1 LPVQPAEVRAITRRT
16 RRIEGWFSAEAAA
29 LFGLLDEAQQR
40 AKVQGDLFEI
50 GVHHGR
56 SAVLLS
62 QLAGPGERLGVCD
75 LFGEQT
81 QNVSASGSGNR
92 AIFEGNMAALAPG
105 FDRLDVFA
113 TASDRLTPE
122 EIGGPYRLFHVD
134 GGHLSEEALADLRLG
149 AEVLDPQ
156 GAIVIDD
163 PFSVAWP
170 GVTEGILHFLAQRPD
185 FAPLILG
192 YNKLVLTPTTAREL
206 YEPSVVDRDTWWRYF
221 DHRVYDLKVLP
232 IAGHPT
238 HIVIVPGWRQHP
250 ELSRA
255 VALMETFRHGLIYRV
270 RARLGA
276 LRSAAGRPREP

>member
-1 LPVQPAEVRAITRRT
+1 MQPADVRTITRRT
-16 RRIEGWFSAEAAA
+16 RRVEGWFSAEAAA
-29 LFGLLDEAQQR
+29 LFGLLDEAQR
-40 AKVQGDLFEI
+40 AAGVEGHLFEI

-62 QLAGPGERLGVCD
+62 QLARPGERLGVCD

-113 TASDRLTPE
+113 TASDQLTPDR
-122 EIGGPYRLFHVD
+122 IGGPYRLFHID
-134 GGHLSEEALADLRLG
+134 GGHLREEALSDLRLAAG
-149 AEVLDPQ
+149 ALHER
-156 GAIVIDD
+156 GAIVVDD

-170 GVTEGILHFLAQRPD
+170 GVTEGILSFLGERAD
-185 FAPLILG
+185 FEPLILG
-192 YNKLVLTPTTAREL
+192 FNKLVVVPSGARGL
-206 YEPSVVDRDTWWRYF
+206 YEPSVSDSDVWWQYF
-221 DHRVYDLKVLP
+221 DKRVWYLKALP
-232 IAGHPT
+232 VAGHST

-250 ELSRA
+250 ELGRA

-270 RARLGA
+270 RALLGA
-276 LRSAAGRPREP
+276 LRSAAGRRREP

>member
-1 LPVQPAEVRAITRRT
+1 LPVQAADVRAITRRT
-16 RRIEGWFSAEAAA
+16 RGIEGWFSAEAGA
-29 LFGLLDEAQQR
+29 LFGLVDEAQR
-40 AKVQGDLFEI
+40 GAGVDGDLFEI

-62 QLAGPGERLGVCD
+62 QLARRGERLGVCD
-75 LFGEQT
+75 LFGEQG
-81 QNVSASGSGNR
+81 QNVSDSGSGDR
-92 AIFEGNMAALAPG
+92 ATFEANMAELAAG

-113 TASDRLTPE
+113 GASDRLTPE

-134 GGHLSEEALADLRLG
+134 GGHLSEEALADLHLG
-149 AEVLDPQ
+149 AEVLDPR

-170 GVTEGILHFLAQRPD
+170 GVTEGILQFLAQRTD

-192 YNKLVLTPTTAREL
+192 YNKLVLTPRAAREL
-206 YEPSVVDRDTWWRYF
+206 YEPSVLDRDTWWGYF

-250 ELSRA
+250 ELNRA
-255 VALMETFRHGLIYRV
+255 IALLETFRHGLAYRV

-276 LRSAAGRPREP
+276 LRSAAGRAREP